1 MYTASVVFKSENKNK
16 DVFRQRLE
24 ELVRDST
31 EAISR
36 DINPV
41 GKKME

>member
-1 MYTASVVFKSENKNK
+1 MRTNKQNK

-24 ELVRDST
+24 ELVRDSL

-36 DINPV
+36 DINPG
-41 GKKME
+41 GKKNGIKENC